1 MQAEQL
7 IKLGLPISLALH
19 LGIFGGFTLFA
30 AEARP
35 LAEAK
40 VIPVEILSI
49 APETNVSAAIIP
61 PKKQVIPE
69 EQPEIM
75 TTPTPIENA
84 QEVAPEI
91 KVAPQEQPVEKQAEI
106 TPEVE
111 IEEEPEDTPE
121 PEPEV
126 EIDPTLEPEPQP
138 EAAPVAEAEPDPTP
152 EPPSFD
158 LDALSGLIDKTRE
171 TAPEANQQIALQ
183 NETAQARYEE
193 ISRQAEGEGSGLSA
207 TEADLVANAMHK
219 CWRMPAAA
227 KDAENLRV
235 RLNVKL
241 VIGGFVESV
250 TLIDQ
255 AASRRLSP
263 GNEYW
268 DVAERSAI
276 AAVNKCAPYN
286 FLPEERYGIWRELIL
301 NLRPQL

>member
-1 MQAEQL
+1 M
-7 IKLGLPISLALH
+7 
-19 LGIFGGFTLFA
+19 
-30 AEARP
+30 
-35 LAEAK
+35 
-40 VIPVEILSI
+40 
-49 APETNVSAAIIP
+49 SAAIKP
-61 PKKQVIPE
+61 PKKRIIPE

-75 TTPTPIENA
+75 TSEAPMENA
-84 QEVAPEI
+84 EEIAPEI
-91 KVAPQEQPVEKQAEI
+91 KVTPQEQPVEKQVEI
-106 TPEVE
+106 TPEVVD
-111 IEEEPEDTPE
+111 EEVETIPE
-121 PEPEV
+121 P
-126 EIDPTLEPEPQP
+126 
-138 EAAPVAEAEPDPTP
+138 EPDPTP

-183 NETAQARYEE
+183 NEAAQARYEE

-207 TEADLVANAMHK
+207 TEADLVANAMQK

-227 KDAENLRV
+227 KDAENLLV

-250 TLIDQ
+250 NLIDQ
-255 AASRRLSP
+255 SASRRLSP

-276 AAVNKCAPYN
+276 AAVNKCAPYD

>member
-1 MQAEQL
+1 M
-7 IKLGLPISLALH
+7 GV
-19 LGIFGGFTLFA
+19 FGGFTYFA
-30 AEARP
+30 AEAKP

-40 VIPVEILSI
+40 VIPVEILTV
-49 APETNVSAAIIP
+49 APETNVSAAIKR
-61 PKKQVIPE
+61 PKRVVPD

-75 TTPTPIENA
+75 TSATPMENA
-84 QEVAPEI
+84 EEIAPEV
-91 KVAPQEQPVEKQAEI
+91 KVTPKEQPVEQQAEL
-106 TPEVE
+106 TPEIVE
-111 IEEEPEDTPE
+111 EAEVIPE
-121 PEPEV
+121 PK
-126 EIDPTLEPEPQP
+126 
-138 EAAPVAEAEPDPTP
+138 PDPTP

-171 TAPEANQQIALQ
+171 TAPEANQQVALE
-183 NETAQARYEE
+183 NESAQARFED
-193 ISRQAEGEGSGLSA
+193 IARRAEGAGSGASA
-207 TEADLVANAMHK
+207 TEADLVANAMYK

-227 KDAENLRV
+227 KDAENLQV

-276 AAVNKCAPYN
+276 AAVNKCAPYD
-286 FLPEERYGIWRELIL
+286 FLPEERYGVWRELIL

>member
-1 MQAEQL
+1 M
-7 IKLGLPISLALH
+7 KFGLPISLALH
-19 LGIFGGFTLFA
+19 VGLFGGFTLFA

-40 VIPVEILSI
+40 IIPVEILTT
-49 APETNVSAAIIP
+49 APETNVSAAIKR
-61 PKKQVIPE
+61 PKRAIAE
-69 EQPEIM
+69 TQPEIM
-75 TTPTPIENA
+75 TSPTPMENA
-84 QEVAPEI
+84 EEVAPEVKI
-91 KVAPQEQPVEKQAEI
+91 TPKEQPVEKVAEI
-106 TPEVE
+106 TPEIVE
-111 IEEEPEDTPE
+111 EAEQIVE
-121 PEPEV
+121 PEPEF
-126 EIDPTLEPEPQP
+126 EP
-138 EAAPVAEAEPDPTP
+138 EPDPTP

-171 TAPEANQQIALQ
+171 TAPEANQQIALES
-183 NETAQARYEE
+183 ETAQARFAETA
-193 ISRQAEGEGSGLSA
+193 RRAEGAGSGLSA
-207 TEADLVANAMHK
+207 TEADLVANAMYK

-227 KDAENLRV
+227 KDAENLQV

-241 VIGGFVESV
+241 VIGGHVESV

-286 FLPEERYGIWRELIL
+286 FLPEERYGVWRELIL
-301 NLRPQL
+301 KLRPQL